1 MFILIPIFILFAAA
15 AAILILQWMRPS
27 FGFSWLLATLAAFL
41 AWLSLIILRL
51 RLPLSLVFI
60 QWRPQDLF
68 IASPTLLI
76 DRFSWPYATGLAALV
91 LAAILT
97 ASVRS
102 LFNTSPYAWAGTL
115 AVAAIGL
122 MAIFAGNPL
131 TLLMAW
137 AAVDLV
143 ELFILQASVLPGRST
158 RDDLAPGDLPAIAAV
173 EEVSLHGGVPE
184 TRSNET
190 DLLNANPLEGGVLE
204 AAGAVSVGL
213 PTGGT
218 LASSPKLSVDYTGQ
232 EQQISQRIVLAYSS
246 RTAGVLL
253 IFWGM
258 ILGGLEA
265 NTFSLKHIS
274 IQSGLLIL
282 AGCGLRLGVL
292 PLHLPF
298 SQEPR
303 LRRGLGTILRLV
315 PVVSTLVLLA
325 RLPANI
331 ILEGWSHWLLALVTL
346 AALYGGAMW
355 LAAEDEL
362 NGRPYWM
369 LAWAALA
376 FSCTIRGAPIA
387 SVAWGIVLL
396 LPGGFLFLYSARN
409 RYLLFLP
416 ALGVW
421 GMIGLP
427 FSPAASGWAGLFGQ
441 GVDLLSLLAYL
452 ALLLLLFG
460 FLKHAFRKDD
470 PLSGTDR
477 WAQVVY
483 PAGLSLIMLTDN
495 ILGGYGWPGSL
506 TSAYGWAGIL
516 PVLFCLLVLV
526 MALRGLFPASSNNF
540 IRNNWI
546 ALIIQNSLFQLSVF
560 SRLDWLYRLV
570 GSVYAAAGRLLD
582 GVTAILEGDGGVLW
596 ALLLLSLLISLISLG
611 GS

>member
-1 MFILIPIFILFAAA
+1 MFILIPIFFLFAVA
-15 AAILILQWMRPS
+15 AAILIMQWVRPS
-27 FGFSWLLATLAAFL
+27 FGFSWLIASLAAFL

-68 IASPTLLI
+68 SASPTLSI

-122 MAIFAGNPL
+122 IAIFAGNPL

-143 ELFILQASVLPGRST
+143 ELFILQASVIPGRPT
-158 RDDLAPGDLPAIAAV
+158 QDDLAPGDFAERDGLNNTSPDVGATVTGEAPGL
-173 EEVSLHGGVPE
+173 VSENGVPV
-184 TRSNET
+184 S
-190 DLLNANPLEGGVLE
+190 AVLADGIQSRE
-204 AAGAVSVGL
+204 ASIPAVQIAGQS
-213 PTGGT
+213 
-218 LASSPKLSVDYTGQ
+218 LSGQ
-232 EQQISQRIVLAYSS
+232 GQQVSQRIVLAYSS

-253 IFWGM
+253 IFMGM
-258 ILGGLEA
+258 ILGGVEA

-274 IQSGLLIL
+274 IQAGLLIL

-325 RLPANI
+325 RLPADI
-331 ILEGWSHWLLALVTL
+331 IPEGWSPWLLALVTL
-346 AALYGGAMW
+346 AALYGGGMW

-362 NGRPYWM
+362 TGRPYWM

-387 SVAWGIVLL
+387 SVAWGVALL
-396 LPGGFLFLYSARN
+396 LSGGFLFLYSARN

-416 ALGVW
+416 VLGVW

-427 FSPAASGWAGLFGQ
+427 YSPGASGWAGLFGK
-441 GVDLLSLLAYL
+441 GVDLLSVLEYI
-452 ALLLLLFG
+452 ALLLLLVG
-460 FLKHAFRKDD
+460 FLKHAFRKAD

-477 WAQVVY
+477 WAQAVY
-483 PAGLSLIMLTDN
+483 PLGLILIMVTDN
-495 ILGGYGWPGSL
+495 ILGGWGWPGSL
-506 TSAYGWAGIL
+506 TNAYWWAGIL
-516 PVLFCLLVLV
+516 PVLLCLLVWV
-526 MALRGLFPASSNNF
+526 MQQRMSFPNISNNF
-540 IRNNWI
+540 LQNNWI
-546 ALIIQNSLFQLSVF
+546 VIIIKNSLHQVSLFT
-560 SRLDWLYRLV
+560 RLDWLYRLV
-570 GSVYAAAGRLLD
+570 GLVYGATGRLLD
-582 GVTAILEGDGGVLW
+582 GITAILEGDGGVLW
-596 ALLLLSLLISLISLG
+596 AILLLSLMISLISLG